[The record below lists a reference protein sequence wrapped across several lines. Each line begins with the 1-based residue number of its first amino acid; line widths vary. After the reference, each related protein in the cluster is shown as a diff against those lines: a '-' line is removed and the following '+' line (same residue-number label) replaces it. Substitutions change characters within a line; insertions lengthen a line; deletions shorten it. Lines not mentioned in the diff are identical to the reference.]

1 MGIKQPLS
9 IEHTLWANT
18 ILASSGFILGMI
30 LYTGNETKF
39 RLNSQKPKS
48 KYGKFDLEIN
58 FLAKILFVL
67 MLFMAFSI
75 VVISGFRGYW
85 GLDYFRYL
93 LLLSYI
99 VPLSLRTNLDI
110 GKLYYS
116 IMIAKDDT
124 IKGTIPRNSQIPE
137 ELGRI

>member
-1 MGIKQPLS
+1 M
-9 IEHTLWANT
+9 
-18 ILASSGFILGMI
+18 
-30 LYTGNETKF
+30 
-39 RLNSQKPKS
+39 
-48 KYGKFDLEIN
+48 
-58 FLAKILFVL
+58 
-67 MLFMAFSI
+67 
-75 VVISGFRGYW
+75 VVISGFRGDW
-85 GLDYFRYL
+85 GLNYFRYL

-116 IMIAKDDT
+116 IAIAKDDM